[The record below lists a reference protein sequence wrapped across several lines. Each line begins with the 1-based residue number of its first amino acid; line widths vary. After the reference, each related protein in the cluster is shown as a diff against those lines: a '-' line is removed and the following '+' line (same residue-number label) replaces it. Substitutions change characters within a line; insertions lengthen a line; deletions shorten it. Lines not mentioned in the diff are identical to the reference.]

1 MIINRTLI
9 VAVALLGHS
18 ALLYG
23 LTTMSVQPAKPK
35 QVLMLLAPAPIPMGE
50 DVVKQPESKPQAKPR
65 PVIKPQTAKPVLAK
79 AVSKTPEM
87 IKAPE
92 QPAAGQMAA
101 AAQTAAPA
109 EAVPAPAMAGSKN
122 SKQVS
127 DEVPVETPPLFNTSY
142 LANPRPSYPA
152 QSMALGEKGR
162 VMLRVK
168 VSESGLPIEVELA
181 RSSGYRRLDD
191 AAKKA
196 VERWKFV
203 PGRRG
208 DNPVVMSAMV
218 PVDFVI

>member
-1 MIINRTLI
+1 MIINKILV

-35 QVLMLLAPAPIPMGE
+35 QVVMLLTPSPVPMGE
-50 DVVKQPESKPQAKPR
+50 DVVKQSKPQAKPR
-65 PVIKPQTAKPVLAK
+65 SVTRPQALKPRPAPAK
-79 AVSKTPEM
+79 AVSKVSET

-92 QPAAGQMAA
+92 QAAAGQMAA
-101 AAQTAAPA
+101 VTQAIAPA
-109 EAVPAPAMAGSKN
+109 EAIPAPATAGSKN
-122 SKQVS
+122 SKQIS

-168 VSESGLPIEVELA
+168 VSELGLPIEVELA

-191 AAKKA
+191 AARKA

-208 DNPVVMSAMV
+208 DVAVVMSAMV